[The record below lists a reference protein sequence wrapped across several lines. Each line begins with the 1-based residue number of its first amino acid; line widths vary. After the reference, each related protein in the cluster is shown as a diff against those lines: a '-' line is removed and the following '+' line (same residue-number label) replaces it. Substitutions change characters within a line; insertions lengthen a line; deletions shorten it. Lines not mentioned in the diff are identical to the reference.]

1 MRYIKP
7 QTKWI
12 EVVPMMLAS
21 SSAEF
26 KLDDVDVEDD
36 VVAGSRTGFIGNYCC
51 PVKLLIL

>member
-12 EVVPMMLAS
+12 EVEPMMLAT

-26 KLDDVDVEDD
+26 KLDDVDTEDD
-36 VVAGSRTGFIGNYCC
+36 VVAGSRTGFIGNRRN
-51 PVKLLIL
+51 IWDEEW

>member
-36 VVAGSRTGFIGNYCC
+36 VVAGSRTGFIGNRRN
-51 PVKLLIL
+51 IWDEGW

>member
-12 EVVPMMLAS
+12 EVEPMMLAT

-26 KLDDVDVEDD
+26 KLDDVDTEDD
-36 VVAGSRTGFIGNYCC
+36 VVAGSRTGIIGNR
-51 PVKLLIL
+51 KNIWDEEW

>member
-26 KLDDVDVEDD
+26 NLDDVDVEDD
-36 VVAGSRTGFIGNYCC
+36 VVAGSRIGFIGNRRN
-51 PVKLLIL
+51 IWDEGW

>member
-12 EVVPMMLAS
+12 EVEPMMLAT

-26 KLDDVDVEDD
+26 KLDDVDTEDD
-36 VVAGSRTGFIGNYCC
+36 VVAGSRTGIIGNRRN
-51 PVKLLIL
+51 IWDEEW

>member
-12 EVVPMMLAS
+12 EVEPMMLAT

-26 KLDDVDVEDD
+26 KLDNVDTEDD
-36 VVAGSRTGFIGNYCC
+36 VVAGSRTGIIGNRRN
-51 PVKLLIL
+51 I